1 MVKKYEVQLYLT
13 DNHNFTLYTFK
24 LEITNG
30 PPYWKT
36 KKPVNQKVRL
46 NEVKEFMI
54 PEYMDDENNPVMVI
68 QSLPSFIIFDN
79 GKYTLKPT
87 VPNSDIG
94 WFIIKGQL
102 SDSKAATDFSFSVN
116 VFNEPPYFK
125 QGLKDQKVKIGLKGT
140 YELPMTEDKELLTVK
155 TKV

>member
-1 MVKKYEVQLYLT
+1 
-13 DNHNFTLYTFK
+13 
-24 LEITNG
+24 
-30 PPYWKT
+30 
-36 KKPVNQKVRL
+36 
-46 NEVKEFMI
+46 
-54 PEYMDDENNPVMVI
+54 
-68 QSLPSFIIFDN
+68 
-79 GKYTLKPT
+79 
-87 VPNSDIG
+87 
-94 WFIIKGQL
+94 L